1 MRAHLGAFFEHDDSE
16 FFTTLLCQLAAG
28 QLFSFVIYSGFI
40 GGSIGGMADVYAR
53 LQKAV
58 GATEA
63 LLDMLDEGVEED
75 SKDFS
80 QTPIIPAENAPAIS
94 FQSVNF
100 SYPTRPD
107 VPVLQGFSL
116 DIEPGTTKGQFC
128 AGTQTWRDPKFLSGH
143 HSLLSNAYSD
153 KSTS

>member
-1 MRAHLGAFFEHDDSE
+1 MAITGGILRGGFASFLILGLFGALVAVVWKGTSLISTGE
-16 FFTTLLCQLAAG
+16 LAAG

-107 VPVLQGFSL
+107 L
-116 DIEPGTTKGQFC
+116 
-128 AGTQTWRDPKFLSGH
+128 
-143 HSLLSNAYSD
+143 
-153 KSTS
+153 